1 MGKTAGSYI
10 PEAISR
16 TVERGQPT
24 LELRNPKIAIFKPF
38 FFQVLRLTFFFGAA
52 YSYYNNRPG
61 LAWLLG
67 ILLVHS
73 FLDPQCYMK
82 PNLMHAY
89 LVFTVVFYYCRW
101 VMGWG
106 QVGLTVYTAD
116 APAWVKVL
124 KDIVWVGVYAVFG
137 FRALTRP
144 KFDRNMPLWFT
155 PLGMVLVLLAFVYFA
170 LPTLSLIYARG
181 SIFEIVLDDVRYPL
195 EYVPIV
201 FLFPFIL
208 RGESSIKYLR
218 VFVPLIILSLLFLG
232 VERFSGRQTGF
243 GGSGLYARYGSI
255 FGAPNDFGMFMTVSI
270 TAFLALLAERAIRWS
285 LKLVGLLGLCVFA
298 LASTVSLSAIFSLV
312 FSVFT
317 LVLFARNKVKSV
329 VAVLGVVVLAAG
341 LYFAFPSAN
350 VPTFLRE
357 RIEDLST
364 LKEGSERGHYESVVQ
379 AEEEIGRFEPLEY
392 VVGTL
397 KSRKDLILPETYY
410 LRTFYV
416 RGGISLLI
424 QLSII
429 GLTLFEANRRYRA
442 ALGNPLRRALFLTA
456 FLGVAA
462 YSFAALF
469 IPYFDIFP
477 SNFYF
482 WFLTAIIWCEP
493 MNEKEVAAT
502 HAARPRQLVG
512 ARGQRLATRLG
523 G

>member
-1 MGKTAGSYI
+1 VGKTAGSYI

-16 TVERGQPT
+16 TVEKGQLAP
-24 LELRNPKIAIFKPF
+24 ELRNPKVVIFAPF
-38 FFQVLRLTFFFGAA
+38 FFQVLRLAFFFGAA
-52 YSYYNNRPG
+52 YSYYNNSPG

-73 FLDPQCYMK
+73 FLDPQCYRK

-101 VMGWG
+101 VMAWG
-106 QVGLTVYTAD
+106 QVGVTFYKED
-116 APAWVKVL
+116 APAWVRVL
-124 KDIVWVGVYAVFG
+124 KDIVWVGFVAIVG
-137 FRALTRP
+137 FRALSRRR
-144 KFDRNMPLWFT
+144 FDRHMPLWFT
-155 PLGMVLVLLAFVYFA
+155 PRGMVLVFLALVYLA
-170 LPTLSLIYARG
+170 LPALSLIYARG
-181 SIFEIVLDDVRYPL
+181 SVFDIVLIDMRYPL
-195 EYVPIV
+195 EYVPFV
-201 FLFPFIL
+201 FLFPFVL
-208 RGESSIKYLR
+208 RGQSSVRYLR

-243 GGSGLYARYGSI
+243 GGAGLYARYGSI
-255 FGAPNDFGMFMTVSI
+255 FGSPNDFGLFMTLSI

-298 LASTVSLSAIFSLV
+298 LASTVSLSAIFSMV
-312 FSVFT
+312 FSAFT
-317 LVLFARNKVKSV
+317 LVLFARNKAKSAA
-329 VAVLGVVVLAAG
+329 AVLAVVVLAAG
-341 LYFAFPSAN
+341 LYFAFPQAG
-350 VPTFLRE
+350 VPTYLRE
-357 RIEDLST
+357 RLESLST
-364 LKEGSERGHYESVVQ
+364 LKERSENEHYVSVIDTE
-379 AEEEIGRFEPLEY
+379 AAIARFEPVEY

-397 KSRKDLILPETYY
+397 QSRKDIMLPETYY
-410 LRTFYV
+410 LRAFYI

-424 QLSII
+424 LLSII
-429 GLTLFEANRRYRA
+429 GLTLFEAHRRYRA
-442 ALGNPLRRALFLTA
+442 ALGNPQRRALFLTA

-462 YSFAALF
+462 FSFAALF

-502 HAARPRQLVG
+502 HAARPHQLVG
-512 ARGQRLATRLG
+512 VRGQRLATRLG